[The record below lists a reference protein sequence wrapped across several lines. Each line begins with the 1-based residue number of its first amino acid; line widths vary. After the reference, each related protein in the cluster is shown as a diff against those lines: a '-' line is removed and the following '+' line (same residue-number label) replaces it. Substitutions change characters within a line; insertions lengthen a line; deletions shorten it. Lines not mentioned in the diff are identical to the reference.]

1 MFSRSKFYWE
11 PLSSL
16 IRYVPETGKILD
28 AGCGD
33 RFFANNLKKINENIL
48 CLDLV
53 HADNNNDDKL
63 PFCLGSISNLPLK
76 DDSIDFIYCITVIQ
90 YIPDADRVINEFLR
104 VLKPQGK
111 LLITVPTRRSMF
123 RFIREWSIYC
133 DVYPF
138 QPSFNVRPY
147 EYYTRKMMADLLDNK
162 FNVLEFRGYGYNFF
176 PSLAEFFCNCAK
188 KNRYF
193 ETVYSTVLTFI
204 QHTAGRTTK
213 PENSERVTNHDAPGE
228 RKVRIPKKQISR
240 ISDFAYSHLVILE
253 KRSVKASTKRIVKK
267 RPGRHAHY
275 HAETSR
281 GLRLSRSA
289 QKRDTS

>member
-33 RFFANNLKKINENIL
+33 RFFAHNLKKFNDNIL
-48 CLDLV
+48 CLDIV
-53 HADNNNDDKL
+53 QAESSDGDGL

-76 DDSIDFIYCITVIQ
+76 NDSIDFIYCITVIQ
-90 YIPDADRVINEFLR
+90 YIPEADSVINEFLR

-123 RFIREWSIYC
+123 RFIREWSIYY

-138 QPSFNVRPY
+138 QASFNVRPY
-147 EYYTRKMMADLLDNK
+147 EYYTRKMMADLLDDK
-162 FNVLEFRGYGYNFF
+162 FRILEFRGYGYNFF
-176 PSLAEFFCNCAK
+176 PSLGGFFLDCAR

-193 ETVYSTVLTFI
+193 ENFYSTSRSFI
-204 QHTAGRTTK
+204 QRTTRRSSK
-213 PENSERVTNHDAPGE
+213 PENSKSISDSDGSDERE
-228 RKVRIPKKQISR
+228 VRIPKKQISKF
-240 ISDFAYSHLVILE
+240 SDLSYSHLVVLE
-253 KRSVKASTKRIVKK
+253 KR
-267 RPGRHAHY
+267 
-275 HAETSR
+275 
-281 GLRLSRSA
+281 
-289 QKRDTS
+289 